1 LKKAKFDVNDAIII
15 IGWLGALVGIW
26 LIYHPAAYIVAGISL
41 VCFGLIGG
49 NENNKNKE
57 E

>member
-1 LKKAKFDVNDAIII
+1 LKKQKFDIRDIIII

-26 LIYHPAAYIVAGISL
+26 LICRPAAYIVAGLSL
-41 VCFGLIGG
+41 VCFGLLGG
-49 NENNKNKE
+49 NTTKE